1 MWVFG
6 MRFGSERFKI
16 GGFMMGF
23 GSEKSRFGSS
33 WWDLGQA
40 GLKCR
45 FLWLVLAQKPKFGA
59 F

>member
-1 MWVFG
+1 MGVFV
-6 MRFGSERFKI
+6 
-16 GGFMMGF
+16 MGF
-23 GSEKSRFGSS
+23 GSGRSKFGSL

-40 GLKCR
+40 GLKCG